1 MATFEVGTV
10 RFTSEILGR
19 PWDLNVYLPPGY
31 EGSGLE
37 YLVLYLLHGNGGDE
51 TSWRT
56 GVEVLDALIRAGKMP
71 PTIGVAPRATHWW
84 VDTVEP
90 FERAFMGDLIPF
102 IDRTYR
108 TIPSR
113 GGRVIAGL
121 SMGGYGALR
130 YALTYPDRFAA
141 AILLSPALYN
151 VLPPPDSS
159 ARTTGAFGTP
169 FDPALWSLLNYPE
182 MLKSYAKKGFEVPIF
197 IAAGDD
203 EWNEPVGWQYNVEYQ
218 AVLLF
223 ERLCKELGRAAT
235 LRIASGRHDWDLWA
249 PMFSEGLAYI
259 SQFLAPP
266 EQGQLESTTAD
277 ADTLH

>member
-1 MATFEVGTV
+1 MATFEVDTV

-19 PWDLNVYLPPGY
+19 SWDLNVYLPPDY
-31 EGSGLE
+31 VGSGLE
-37 YLVLYLLHGNGGDE
+37 YPVLYLLHGSGGDE
-51 TSWRT
+51 TSWCT
-56 GVEVLDALIRAGKMP
+56 GIEVLDALISAGKIL
-71 PTIGVAPRATHWW
+71 PTIAVAPRASHWW

-113 GGRVIAGL
+113 GGKAVAGL

-130 YALTYPDRFAA
+130 YALTYPGRFAA

-203 EWNEPVGWQYNVEYQ
+203 EW
-218 AVLLF
+218 
-223 ERLCKELGRAAT
+223 
-235 LRIASGRHDWDLWA
+235 
-249 PMFSEGLAYI
+249 
-259 SQFLAPP
+259 
-266 EQGQLESTTAD
+266 
-277 ADTLH
+277 